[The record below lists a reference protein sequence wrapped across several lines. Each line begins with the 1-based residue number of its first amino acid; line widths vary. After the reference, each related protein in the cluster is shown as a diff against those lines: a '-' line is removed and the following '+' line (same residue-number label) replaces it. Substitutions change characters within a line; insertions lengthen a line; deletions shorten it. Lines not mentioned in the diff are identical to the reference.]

1 MADDDAAQGGQAP
14 STNRSLQLT
23 PEHPT
28 DPGELSP
35 GGTPPSSLEV
45 PVSYERRSTD
55 PDLAMRA
62 SAPRPR
68 REARLSGETTLLS
81 APAPADPREIEI
93 DDRLDAHD
101 HRLAELDERIE
112 TLTRVAE
119 RLEKASHA
127 PRTSWVVWVGFLV
140 LLALL
145 WQLQQWFK

>member
-14 STNRSLQLT
+14 STNRSAQLT

-62 SAPRPR
+62 SAPRAR
-68 REARLSGETTLLS
+68 RDARVSGETTLLS

-93 DDRLDAHD
+93 DDRLVAHD
-101 HRLAELDERIE
+101 RRLAELDERIE
-112 TLTRVAE
+112 MLARSVQ
-119 RLEKASHA
+119 RLDKPSSAS
-127 PRTSWVVWVGFLV
+127 RTSWIVWVVFLL

-145 WQLQQWFK
+145 WQLQQWLK

>member
-28 DPGELSP
+28 DPGELSQ
-35 GGTPPSSLEV
+35 GGALPSSLEV

-62 SAPRPR
+62 SAPRAR
-68 REARLSGETTLLS
+68 REVRTSGETTLLS
-81 APAPADPREIEI
+81 APAPAGPREIEV

-101 HRLAELDERIE
+101 RRLAELDERME
-112 TLTRVAE
+112 MLSRAVQHLDKPSSGA
-119 RLEKASHA
+119 RA
-127 PRTSWVVWVGFLV
+127 PWIVWVAFLL

-145 WQLQQWFK
+145 WQLQQWLK